1 MKTTLTDL
9 GPVLAPLKAAHLDF
23 ARNYPGDST
32 SRQPVHTVYSG
43 AQLVRRDA
51 AERLG
56 AAALRH
62 LDEYFPDFLVFAEA
76 LGLPGAAAVPSGHD
90 ARSLVLAT
98 AARGGEL
105 GELALAAT
113 VWRRVRAKLEREPV
127 EDLRIDFEDGY
138 GHRPDAEEDA
148 QALIAAAEVA
158 AGMAAGSLPPFIGI
172 RIKPLTAELYHRSLR
187 TLDGFLTALAAT
199 TGARL
204 PAGFVITLP
213 KVSARAE
220 VAALVEV
227 VERLEAGLGFPPGS
241 LRIELMVET
250 TQCLLD
256 VEGRSALPGL
266 VQAAG
271 GRCVGAH
278 FGVYDYTAGC
288 GLIASQQR
296 MDHPVCDFARHLAQV
311 ALTGTGV
318 VLSDGATN
326 LMPVAPHRAAPG
338 ESLSE
343 TQLAE
348 NQQVVERISR
358 RNYLDVRHSLESG
371 YYQGWD
377 LHPAQLPIRYAAVY
391 AFFLEQLPEMT
402 ARLRGFIDKAAQ
414 ATLLGA
420 VFDDAATGQA
430 LLNFFLRGL
439 ACGAIDENEV
449 LATGLTLEEIRT
461 RSFKAILAGRR
472 GHAP

>member
-1 MKTTLTDL
+1 MNTTLTDL
-9 GPVLAPLKAAHLDF
+9 ESVLAPLRAAHQDF
-23 ARNYPGDST
+23 TRAYPGDPT
-32 SRQPVHTVYSG
+32 TRQPVHTVYSG

-62 LDEYFPDFLVFAEA
+62 LNEYFPDFLVFAEA
-76 LGLPGAAAVPSGHD
+76 LGLPGVEAVPNSHET
-90 ARSLVLAT
+90 RSLVLAS

-148 QALIAAAEVA
+148 QALVAAAEVA

-172 RIKPLTAELYHRSLR
+172 RIKPLTAELYQRSLR
-187 TLDGFLTALAAT
+187 TLDLFLTALAAA
-199 TGARL
+199 TGGKL
-204 PAGFVITLP
+204 PSGFVVTLP
-213 KVSARAE
+213 KVTAREE
-220 VAALVEV
+220 VAALVDV
-227 VERLEAGLGFPPGS
+227 LERLEADLGFPHGS
-241 LRIELMVET
+241 LQIELMVET

-256 VEGRSALPGL
+256 AQGRSALPGL
-266 VQAAG
+266 VAAAR
-271 GRCVGAH
+271 GRCLGAH

-326 LMPVAPHRAAPG
+326 LMPVGPHRAAPG
-338 ESLSE
+338 DSLSE
-343 TQLAE
+343 NQLAE
-348 NQQVVERISR
+348 NQRVVERISR

-439 ACGAIDENEV
+439 ACGAIDESEV

-461 RSFKAILAGRR
+461 RSFKAILAARR
-472 GHAP
+472 GNAP